1 MFNIKIFMLIG
12 IGYLLGSIPFS
23 FIVSKWMGDIDIRKH
38 GSGNTGATNVIRTL
52 GKKAGAVAFIG
63 DFSKG
68 LVAALIGHYLMG
80 QDGAVICGAFAV
92 VGHCYPFTLGFKGG
106 KGVATTAGMI
116 VGTNPLLAL
125 VLIIFQFVVIRLSGY
140 MSLGS
145 ILSAAAF
152 PIFSFFF
159 GMSTQFV
166 IWASIL
172 GLFVIYRHRS
182 NLMRLIKRE
191 ESKFTFSSQP
201 NVKKPNK

>member
-1 MFNIKIFMLIG
+1 MLNTNIILLVG

-23 FIVSKWMGDIDIRKH
+23 YLVSKWMGKIDIREY

-52 GKKAGAVAFIG
+52 GKKAGAVAFLG

-68 LVAALIGHYLMG
+68 LVAALVGHAVMG
-80 QDGAVICGAFAV
+80 QDGAVISGAFAV
-92 VGHCYPFTLGFKGG
+92 IGHCYPFTLGFKGG
-106 KGVATTAGMI
+106 KGVAATAGMI

-125 VLIIFQFVVIRLSGY
+125 ILIVFQFAVIRLSGY

-152 PIFSFFF
+152 PVFSYML
-159 GMSTQFV
+159 GASMQFV
-166 IWASIL
+166 LWAVFL
-172 GLFVIYRHRS
+172 GVFVIYRHRS
-182 NLMRLIKRE
+182 NLDRLIKGT

-201 NVKKPNK
+201 KVKNPKK

>member
-1 MFNIKIFMLIG
+1 MINTKLFLLIG

-23 FIVSKWMGDIDIRKH
+23 FIVSKWMGKIDIREY

-52 GKKAGAVAFIG
+52 GKKAGAVAFLG

-80 QDGAVICGAFAV
+80 QEGAVICGALAV
-92 VGHCYPFTLGFKGG
+92 FGHCYPFTLGFKGG

-116 VGTNPLLAL
+116 VGTNPLLAII
-125 VLIIFQFVVIRLSGY
+125 LIIFQFAVIRISGF

-152 PIFSFFF
+152 PIFSYMM

-166 IWASIL
+166 MWAALL
-172 GLFVIYRHRS
+172 GLFVIYRHRA
-182 NLMRLIKRE
+182 NLGRLLKGE

-201 NVKKPNK
+201 KVKTPNK

>member
-1 MFNIKIFMLIG
+1 MLIG

-23 FIVSKWMGDIDIRKH
+23 FLVSKWMGNIDIRQH

-52 GKKAGAVAFIG
+52 GKKAGAVAFLG

-68 LVAALIGHYLMG
+68 LVAALIGHRLMG

-92 VGHCYPFTLGFKGG
+92 FGHCYPFTLGFKGG
-106 KGVATTAGMI
+106 KGVAATIGMI

-125 VLIIFQFVVIRLSGY
+125 LLVVFQFVIIRISGF

-152 PIFSFFF
+152 PVFSYML
-159 GMSTQFV
+159 GLSSQFV
-166 IWASIL
+166 MWATLL
-172 GLFVIYRHRS
+172 GVFVIYRHRS
-182 NLMRLIKRE
+182 NLSRLIKGE

-201 NVKKPNK
+201 NVKTPKK

>member
-1 MFNIKIFMLIG
+1 MFTTKIAVLIG

-23 FIVSKWMGDIDIRKH
+23 FLVSKWMGSIDIREY

-52 GKKAGAVAFIG
+52 GKKAGAVAFLG

-68 LVAALIGHYLMG
+68 LAAALVGHYLIG
-80 QDGAVICGAFAV
+80 QDGAVICGAAAV

-106 KGVATTAGMI
+106 KGVAATAGMI

-125 VLIIFQFVVIRLSGY
+125 ILVIFQFTVIRISGY

-152 PIFSFFF
+152 PIVSYLM
-159 GMSTQFV
+159 GMSGQFV
-166 IWASIL
+166 LWAAFL
-172 GLFVIYRHRS
+172 GAFVIYRHRS
-182 NLMRLIKRE
+182 NLMRLLRGE

-201 NVKKPNK
+201 NVKKPKK